1 MMYKLYMK
9 IIANRLEIEKYLETK
24 ETNILVNNIIND
36 YLENFAHDEHET
48 MDEESLYENMLE
60 ELEIDPLDKEFK
72 RLAKAYSLNVFS
84 KLDLDKY
91 LNNPYV
97 KNIKFAD
104 IKFKN
109 YELSTDFYYPYELFV
124 ASEVTVDSENYYKET
139 NKLSYFDTKFNYLA
153 LKEGGK
159 TWMSLIPHEI
169 ETMDEDI
176 KRANGNVL
184 VLGLGLGYF
193 SYMISEKEDV
203 KSVTII
209 EKDEN
214 IINLFTRNI
223 LNQFKHKEKI
233 IIIKEDAINFLKK
246 DIEKYNFV
254 YCDLYHD
261 PFDALPPYI
270 SIKNIE
276 NNHQNIPFRYWIEE
290 SILCLI
296 RRLVLTIIEET
307 FENYTDKD
315 YKNASDYIDKL
326 INKIYFKTKK
336 DVINGE
342 NELKIYLSN
351 ENLKK
356 IILD

>member
-1 MMYKLYMK
+1 MK

-60 ELEIDPLDKEFK
+60 DLEIDPLDKEFK
-72 RLAKAYSLNVFS
+72 HLAKAYSLNVFS

-176 KRANGNVL
+176 KKANGNVL

-233 IIIKEDAINFLKK
+233 KIIKEDAINFLKK

-261 PFDALPPYI
+261 PFDALPLYI

-276 NNHQNIPFRYWIEE
+276 NNHQNIQFRYWIEE

>member
-1 MMYKLYMK
+1 MK

-60 ELEIDPLDKEFK
+60 DLEIDPLDKEFK
-72 RLAKAYSLNVFS
+72 RLAKAYSLNVFL

-97 KNIKFAD
+97 KNIKFTD

-139 NKLSYFDTKFNYLA
+139 NKLSYFDEKFNYLA

-176 KRANGNVL
+176 KKANGNVL

-209 EKDEN
+209 
-214 IINLFTRNI
+214 
-223 LNQFKHKEKI
+223 
-233 IIIKEDAINFLKK
+233 
-246 DIEKYNFV
+246 
-254 YCDLYHD
+254 
-261 PFDALPPYI
+261 
-270 SIKNIE
+270 
-276 NNHQNIPFRYWIEE
+276 
-290 SILCLI
+290 
-296 RRLVLTIIEET
+296 
-307 FENYTDKD
+307 DKD
-315 YKNASDYIDKL
+315 
-326 INKIYFKTKK
+326 
-336 DVINGE
+336 
-342 NELKIYLSN
+342 
-351 ENLKK
+351 
-356 IILD
+356 